1 MYLDWSTISP
11 DALVV
16 DYFISSHPIAHDLAP
31 ISVPRASC
39 RVPSPR
45 RTSRPAAELSSA
57 TTHMDEDKFILS
69 DTTVSCPARA
79 RSAAGCMTGLYSL
92 VQDIHTSRDIL
103 DLTQKVKC
111 Q

>member
-1 MYLDWSTISP
+1 MRSLLIILLVLIPSHTIWRPSQC
-11 DALVV
+11 LVPPAV
-16 DYFISSHPIAHDLAP
+16 LASSHG
-31 ISVPRASC
+31 
-39 RVPSPR
+39 
-45 RTSRPAAELSSA
+45 TSRPAAELSSA

-103 DLTQKVKC
+103 ELTQKVKC